1 MKRTKTQSIS
11 ERNQWIH
18 EFENLYILT
27 YKSLYRHAKLI
38 FGQEDKT
45 KELLIQV
52 YMEAYQRGEQL
63 QKEKSPLDW
72 LLKRS
77 DFLAET
83 RIEATKEMIE
93 ASYAEEKMQSKEAK
107 KENLT
112 NLDETSLLLEIED
125 RLGIVE
131 GDGEHTEEPELSR
144 EKRIISL
151 LLLAV
156 ALVLAVAGIWKVK
169 HQLDLLQA
177 PFERTFQQPEKTEVK
192 NENTE
197 IQLGDK
203 AVILSETGQIL
214 YTVPLSESSLAGEHD
229 YNEEIQTRDGWT
241 YYLPCPERKDSQLS
255 KVHPSL
261 YHTLYRSDSDQ
272 EIEVIAQD
280 VDNFTFWEDG
290 IYIMQYGSVQRI
302 SVDAVFE
309 TQQIGTYAAVEQD
322 EIYLYDTLGRKLQTD
337 VDGNYLYEDRI
348 FKMSGNRIETVQA
361 AARESDGIF
370 YYLKEQ
376 EDGNG
381 QAIFCNK
388 GGNETL
394 FESMGKSIDRFCI
407 VGDWIYYSAW
417 MKGKERSKQYS
428 QLFRISMTEQDAE
441 VEELHKRFP
450 GRIWQLYYSEEGD
463 QLYGNYNPK
472 NWKSSHGVIAVIS
485 RSGQMSYLNDEEL
498 REREETTG
506 NDRVEFVMMQDGQV
520 YCYWEDCYWEKGE
533 EPVPMWRRVLI
544 IPDKNRVVMED

>member
-1 MKRTKTQSIS
+1 MKGTKTHKVS
-11 ERNQWIH
+11 EQDKWIH

-38 FGQEDKT
+38 FGQEEKA

-52 YMEAYQRGEQL
+52 YMEAYQRGSQL
-63 QKEKSPLDW
+63 QKEKSPADW

-83 RIEATKEMIE
+83 KLEATREMIE
-93 ASYAEEKMQSKEAK
+93 ASYAEEKMQSKEAR

-131 GDGEHTEEPELSR
+131 GTGEYPDETDVSR
-144 EKRIISL
+144 GKRIWSIVL
-151 LLLAV
+151 LIAAILLAIV
-156 ALVLAVAGIWKVK
+156 GIWKVK

-177 PFERTFQQPEKTEVK
+177 PFERTFHQTEETEAK
-192 NENTE
+192 KETIE

-203 AVILSETGQIL
+203 AVVLSEAGQIL
-214 YTVPLSESSLAGEHD
+214 YTVPLEESNLAGEHD

-261 YHTLYRSDSDQ
+261 YHTLYRSDTDQ

-302 SVDAVFE
+302 SVDASFA
-309 TQQIGTYAAVEQD
+309 TQQIGTYAAVQND
-322 EIYLYDTLGRKLQTD
+322 EIYLYDILGRTLQTD
-337 VDGNYLYEDRI
+337 IDGNLQYGDRV
-348 FKMSGNRIETVQA
+348 FKMSGNRIEDIMTAKHQYGST
-361 AARESDGIF
+361 E

-376 EDGNG
+376 NDGEG
-381 QAIFCNK
+381 QAIFCKK
-388 GGNETL
+388 GGNEKL
-394 FESMGKSIDRFCI
+394 FESMGKSIDSFCI

-417 MKGKERSKQYS
+417 MKGKERGKQYS
-428 QLFRISMTEQDAE
+428 QLFRLSLTEEDAE
-441 VEELHKRFP
+441 VEELHKRYP

-463 QLYGNYNPK
+463 QIYGNYAPE
-472 NWKSSHGVIAVIS
+472 NWKNGYGVIAVIS
-485 RSGQMSYLNDEEL
+485 RSGQMSYLDDAEL
-498 REREETTG
+498 RERQETTG
-506 NDRVEFVMMQDGQV
+506 NDRVKFVMMQDGQV
-520 YCYWEDCYWEKGE
+520 YGYWEDCYWKKGE
-533 EPVPMWRRVLI
+533 VPVPMWRKVLV

>member
-1 MKRTKTQSIS
+1 MKGTKTHKVS
-11 ERNQWIH
+11 EQDKWIH

-38 FGQEDKT
+38 FGQEEKA

-52 YMEAYQRGEQL
+52 YMEAYQRGSQL
-63 QKEKSPLDW
+63 QKEKSPADW

-83 RIEATKEMIE
+83 KLEATREMIE
-93 ASYAEEKMQSKEAK
+93 ASYAEEKMQSKEAR

-131 GDGEHTEEPELSR
+131 GTGEYPDETDVSR
-144 EKRIISL
+144 GKRIWSIVL
-151 LLLAV
+151 LIAAILLAIV
-156 ALVLAVAGIWKVK
+156 GIWKVK

-177 PFERTFQQPEKTEVK
+177 PFERTFHQTEETEAK
-192 NENTE
+192 KETIE

-203 AVILSETGQIL
+203 AVVLSEAGQIL
-214 YTVPLSESSLAGEHD
+214 YTVPLEESNLAGEHD

-261 YHTLYRSDSDQ
+261 YHTLYRSDTDQ

-302 SVDAVFE
+302 SVDAAFA
-309 TQQIGTYAAVEQD
+309 TQQIGAYAAVQND
-322 EIYLYDTLGRKLQTD
+322 EIYLYDTLGRTLQTD
-337 VDGNYLYEDRI
+337 IDGNLQYGDRV
-348 FKMSGNRIETVQA
+348 FKMSGNRIEDIMTAKHQYGST
-361 AARESDGIF
+361 E

-376 EDGNG
+376 NDGEG
-381 QAIFCNK
+381 QAIFCKK
-388 GGNETL
+388 GGNEKL
-394 FESMGKSIDRFCI
+394 FESMGKSIDSFCI

-417 MKGKERSKQYS
+417 MKGKERGKQYS
-428 QLFRISMTEQDAE
+428 QLFRLSLTEEDAE
-441 VEELHKRFP
+441 VEELHKRYP

-463 QLYGNYNPK
+463 QIYGNYAPE
-472 NWKSSHGVIAVIS
+472 NWKNGYGVIAVIS
-485 RSGQMSYLNDEEL
+485 RSGQMSYLDDAEL
-498 REREETTG
+498 RERQETTG
-506 NDRVEFVMMQDGQV
+506 NDRVKFVMMQDGQV
-520 YCYWEDCYWEKGE
+520 YGYWEDCYWKKGE
-533 EPVPMWRRVLI
+533 VPVPMWRKVLV

>member
-203 AVILSETGQIL
+203 AV
-214 YTVPLSESSLAGEHD
+214 SS
-229 YNEEIQTRDGWT
+229 
-241 YYLPCPERKDSQLS
+241 
-255 KVHPSL
+255 
-261 YHTLYRSDSDQ
+261 
-272 EIEVIAQD
+272 
-280 VDNFTFWEDG
+280 
-290 IYIMQYGSVQRI
+290 
-302 SVDAVFE
+302 
-309 TQQIGTYAAVEQD
+309 
-322 EIYLYDTLGRKLQTD
+322 
-337 VDGNYLYEDRI
+337 
-348 FKMSGNRIETVQA
+348 
-361 AARESDGIF
+361 
-370 YYLKEQ
+370 
-376 EDGNG
+376 
-381 QAIFCNK
+381 
-388 GGNETL
+388 
-394 FESMGKSIDRFCI
+394 
-407 VGDWIYYSAW
+407 
-417 MKGKERSKQYS
+417 
-428 QLFRISMTEQDAE
+428 FRIRTD
-441 VEELHKRFP
+441 P
-450 GRIWQLYYSEEGD
+450 LYS
-463 QLYGNYNPK
+463 
-472 NWKSSHGVIAVIS
+472 
-485 RSGQMSYLNDEEL
+485 
-498 REREETTG
+498 T
-506 NDRVEFVMMQDGQV
+506 
-520 YCYWEDCYWEKGE
+520 
-533 EPVPMWRRVLI
+533 I
-544 IPDKNRVVMED
+544 IGK

>member
-1 MKRTKTQSIS
+1 MKGTKTHKVS
-11 ERNQWIH
+11 EQDKWIH

-38 FGQEDKT
+38 FGQEEKA

-52 YMEAYQRGEQL
+52 YMEAYQRGSQL
-63 QKEKSPLDW
+63 QKEKSPADW

-83 RIEATKEMIE
+83 KLEATREMIE
-93 ASYAEEKMQSKEAK
+93 ASYAEEKMQSKEAR

-131 GDGEHTEEPELSR
+131 GTGEYPDETDVSR
-144 EKRIISL
+144 GKRIWSIVL
-151 LLLAV
+151 LIAAILLAIV
-156 ALVLAVAGIWKVK
+156 GIWKVK

-177 PFERTFQQPEKTEVK
+177 PFERTFHQTEETEAK
-192 NENTE
+192 KETIE

-203 AVILSETGQIL
+203 AVVLSEAGQIL
-214 YTVPLSESSLAGEHD
+214 YTVPLEESNLAGEHD

-261 YHTLYRSDSDQ
+261 YHTLYRSDTDQ

-302 SVDAVFE
+302 SVDAAFA
-309 TQQIGTYAAVEQD
+309 TQQIGAYAAVQND
-322 EIYLYDTLGRKLQTD
+322 EIYLYDTLGRTLQTD
-337 VDGNYLYEDRI
+337 IDGNLQYGDRV
-348 FKMSGNRIETVQA
+348 FKMSGNRIEDIMTAKHQYGSA
-361 AARESDGIF
+361 E

-376 EDGNG
+376 NDGEG
-381 QAIFCNK
+381 QAIFCKK
-388 GGNETL
+388 GGNEKL
-394 FESMGKSIDRFCI
+394 FESMGKSIDSFCI

-417 MKGKERSKQYS
+417 MKGKERGKQYS
-428 QLFRISMTEQDAE
+428 QLFRLSLTEEDAE
-441 VEELHKRFP
+441 VEELHKRYP

-463 QLYGNYNPK
+463 QIYGNYAPE
-472 NWKSSHGVIAVIS
+472 NWKNGYGVIAVIS
-485 RSGQMSYLNDEEL
+485 RSGQMSYLDDAEL
-498 REREETTG
+498 RERQETTG
-506 NDRVEFVMMQDGQV
+506 NDRVKFVMMQDGQV
-520 YCYWEDCYWEKGE
+520 YGYWEDCYWKKGE
-533 EPVPMWRRVLI
+533 VPVPMWRKVLV
-544 IPDKNRVVMED
+544 IPDKNRVVIED

>member
-1 MKRTKTQSIS
+1 MKGTKTHKVS
-11 ERNQWIH
+11 EQDKWIH

-38 FGQEDKT
+38 FGQEEKA

-52 YMEAYQRGEQL
+52 YMEAYQRGSQL
-63 QKEKSPLDW
+63 QKEKSPADW

-83 RIEATKEMIE
+83 KLEATREMIE
-93 ASYAEEKMQSKEAK
+93 ASYAEEKMQSKEAR

-131 GDGEHTEEPELSR
+131 GTGEYPDETDVSR
-144 EKRIISL
+144 GKRIWSIVL
-151 LLLAV
+151 LIAAILLAIV
-156 ALVLAVAGIWKVK
+156 GIWKVK

-177 PFERTFQQPEKTEVK
+177 PFERTFHQTEETEAK
-192 NENTE
+192 KETIE

-203 AVILSETGQIL
+203 AVVLSEAGQIL
-214 YTVPLSESSLAGEHD
+214 YTVPLEESNLAGEHD

-261 YHTLYRSDSDQ
+261 YHTLYRSDTDQ

-302 SVDAVFE
+302 SVDAAFA
-309 TQQIGTYAAVEQD
+309 TQQIGAYAAVQND
-322 EIYLYDTLGRKLQTD
+322 EIYLYDTLGRTLQTD
-337 VDGNYLYEDRI
+337 IDGNLQYGDRV
-348 FKMSGNRIETVQA
+348 FKMSGNRIEDIMTAKQQYGST
-361 AARESDGIF
+361 E

-376 EDGNG
+376 NDGEG
-381 QAIFCNK
+381 QAIFCKK
-388 GGNETL
+388 GGNEKL
-394 FESMGKSIDRFCI
+394 FESMGKSIDSFCI

-417 MKGKERSKQYS
+417 MKGKERGKQYS
-428 QLFRISMTEQDAE
+428 QLFRLSLTEEDAE
-441 VEELHKRFP
+441 VEELHKRYP

-463 QLYGNYNPK
+463 QIYGNYAPE
-472 NWKSSHGVIAVIS
+472 NWKNGYGVIAVIS
-485 RSGQMSYLNDEEL
+485 RSGQMSYLDDAEL
-498 REREETTG
+498 RERQETTG
-506 NDRVEFVMMQDGQV
+506 NDRVKFVVMQDGQV
-520 YCYWEDCYWEKGE
+520 YGYWEDCYWKKGE
-533 EPVPMWRRVLI
+533 VPVPMWRKVLV

>member
-151 LLLAV
+151 LLLAA

-309 TQQIGTYAAVEQD
+309 TQQIGTYAAVEQN

-337 VDGNYLYEDRI
+337 VDGNYLYGDRI

-361 AARESDGIF
+361 AAREGDGIS

-388 GGNETL
+388 GGTETL
-394 FESMGKSIDRFCI
+394 FESMGKSIDSFCI

-463 QLYGNYNPK
+463 QLYGNYNLK

>member
-1 MKRTKTQSIS
+1 MKGTKTHKVS
-11 ERNQWIH
+11 EQDKWIH

-38 FGQEDKT
+38 FGQEEKA

-52 YMEAYQRGEQL
+52 YMEAYQRGSQL
-63 QKEKSPLDW
+63 QKEKSPADW

-83 RIEATKEMIE
+83 KLEATREMIE
-93 ASYAEEKMQSKEAK
+93 ASYAEEKMQSKEAR

-131 GDGEHTEEPELSR
+131 GTGEYPDETDVSR
-144 EKRIISL
+144 GKRIWSIVL
-151 LLLAV
+151 LIAAILLAIV
-156 ALVLAVAGIWKVK
+156 GIWKVK

-177 PFERTFQQPEKTEVK
+177 PFERTFHQTEETEAK
-192 NENTE
+192 KETIE

-203 AVILSETGQIL
+203 AVVLSEAGQIL
-214 YTVPLSESSLAGEHD
+214 YTVSLEESSLAGEHD

-261 YHTLYRSDSDQ
+261 YHTLYRSDTDQ

-302 SVDAVFE
+302 SVDASFA
-309 TQQIGTYAAVEQD
+309 TQQIGTYAAVQND
-322 EIYLYDTLGRKLQTD
+322 EIYLYDTLGRTLQTD
-337 VDGNYLYEDRI
+337 IDGNLQYGDRV
-348 FKMSGNRIETVQA
+348 FKMSGNRIEDIMTAKHQYGST
-361 AARESDGIF
+361 E

-376 EDGNG
+376 NDGEG
-381 QAIFCNK
+381 QAIFCKK
-388 GGNETL
+388 GGNEKL
-394 FESMGKSIDRFCI
+394 FESMGKSIDSFCI

-417 MKGKERSKQYS
+417 IKGKERGKQYS
-428 QLFRISMTEQDAE
+428 QLFRLSLTEEDAE
-441 VEELHKRFP
+441 VEELHKRYP

-463 QLYGNYNPK
+463 QIYGNYAPE
-472 NWKSSHGVIAVIS
+472 NWKNGYGVIAVIS
-485 RSGQMSYLNDEEL
+485 RSGQMSYLDDAEL
-498 REREETTG
+498 RERQETTG
-506 NDRVEFVMMQDGQV
+506 NDRVKFVMMQDGQV
-520 YCYWEDCYWEKGE
+520 YGYWEDCYWKKGE
-533 EPVPMWRRVLI
+533 VPVPMWRKVLA

>member
-1 MKRTKTQSIS
+1 MKKTKTQSIS

-151 LLLAV
+151 LLLAA

-214 YTVPLSESSLAGEHD
+214 YTVPLSESSLSGEHD

-302 SVDAVFE
+302 SVGAVFE

-337 VDGNYLYEDRI
+337 VDGNYLYGDRI

-361 AARESDGIF
+361 AARESGGIF

-394 FESMGKSIDRFCI
+394 FESMGKSIDSFCI

-463 QLYGNYNPK
+463 QLYGNYCPK

>member
-1 MKRTKTQSIS
+1 MKGTKTHKVS
-11 ERNQWIH
+11 EQDKWIH

-38 FGQEDKT
+38 FGQEEKA

-52 YMEAYQRGEQL
+52 YMEAYQRGSQL
-63 QKEKSPLDW
+63 QKEKSSADW

-83 RIEATKEMIE
+83 KLEATREMIE
-93 ASYAEEKMQSKEAK
+93 ASYAEEKMQSKEAR

-131 GDGEHTEEPELSR
+131 GTGEYPDETDVSR
-144 EKRIISL
+144 GKRIWSIVL
-151 LLLAV
+151 LIAAILLAIV
-156 ALVLAVAGIWKVK
+156 GIWKVK

-177 PFERTFQQPEKTEVK
+177 PFERTFHQTEETEAK
-192 NENTE
+192 KETIE

-203 AVILSETGQIL
+203 AVVLSEAGQIL
-214 YTVPLSESSLAGEHD
+214 YTVPLEESNLAGEHD

-261 YHTLYRSDSDQ
+261 YHTLYRSDTDQ

-302 SVDAVFE
+302 SVDAAFA
-309 TQQIGTYAAVEQD
+309 TQQIGAYAAVQND
-322 EIYLYDTLGRKLQTD
+322 EIYLYDTLGRTLQTD
-337 VDGNYLYEDRI
+337 IDGNLQYGDRV
-348 FKMSGNRIETVQA
+348 FKMSGNRIEDIMTAKHQYGST
-361 AARESDGIF
+361 E

-376 EDGNG
+376 NDGEG
-381 QAIFCNK
+381 QAIFCKK
-388 GGNETL
+388 GGNEKL
-394 FESMGKSIDRFCI
+394 FESMGKSIDSFCI

-417 MKGKERSKQYS
+417 MKGKERGKQYS
-428 QLFRISMTEQDAE
+428 QLFRLSLTEEDAE
-441 VEELHKRFP
+441 VEELHKRYP

-463 QLYGNYNPK
+463 QIYGNYAPE
-472 NWKSSHGVIAVIS
+472 NWKNGYGVIAVIS
-485 RSGQMSYLNDEEL
+485 RSGQMSYLDDAEL
-498 REREETTG
+498 RERQETTG
-506 NDRVEFVMMQDGQV
+506 NDRVKFVVMQDGQV
-520 YCYWEDCYWEKGE
+520 YGYWEDCYWKKGE
-533 EPVPMWRRVLI
+533 VPVPMWRKVLV

>member
-1 MKRTKTQSIS
+1 
-11 ERNQWIH
+11 
-18 EFENLYILT
+18 
-27 YKSLYRHAKLI
+27 
-38 FGQEDKT
+38 
-45 KELLIQV
+45 
-52 YMEAYQRGEQL
+52 
-63 QKEKSPLDW
+63 
-72 LLKRS
+72 
-77 DFLAET
+77 
-83 RIEATKEMIE
+83 MIE
-93 ASYAEEKMQSKEAK
+93 ASYAEEEMQSKEAK
-107 KENLT
+107 KENLA

-131 GDGEHTEEPELSR
+131 GDGEHAEEPEVSAG
-144 EKRIISL
+144 KRIVSL
-151 LLLAV
+151 VLLA
-156 ALVLAVAGIWKVK
+156 AAGVLAVAGVWKVK

-177 PFERTFQQPEKTEVK
+177 PFERTFKQPEETGVK

-203 AVILSETGQIL
+203 GVIFSESGQIL
-214 YTVPLSESSLAGEHD
+214 YTVPLSESSLAGAHD

-241 YYLPCPERKDSQLS
+241 YYLPVCSERQPAFQRFTHLCIIRCTGRQSIRKSRSSRRMLIILPSGKMVFISCSMVLCSVSVLMRYLRHSRLEFMRRWNRMRFIFMIRWEESFRRMWMGIICMGTGFLRCP
-255 KVHPSL
+255 
-261 YHTLYRSDSDQ
+261 
-272 EIEVIAQD
+272 A
-280 VDNFTFWEDG
+280 
-290 IYIMQYGSVQRI
+290 
-302 SVDAVFE
+302 
-309 TQQIGTYAAVEQD
+309 IGLRLFRRQ
-322 EIYLYDTLGRKLQTD
+322 
-337 VDGNYLYEDRI
+337 
-348 FKMSGNRIETVQA
+348 
-361 AARESDGIF
+361 RESDGIS

-388 GGNETL
+388 GGTETL
-394 FESMGKSIDRFCI
+394 FESMGKSIDSFCI

-441 VEELHKRFP
+441 VEELHKCFP

>member
-1 MKRTKTQSIS
+1 MKGTKTHKVS
-11 ERNQWIH
+11 EQDKWIH

-38 FGQEDKT
+38 FGQEEKA

-52 YMEAYQRGEQL
+52 YMEAYQRGSQL
-63 QKEKSPLDW
+63 QKEKSPADW

-83 RIEATKEMIE
+83 KLEATREMIE
-93 ASYAEEKMQSKEAK
+93 ASYAEEKMQSKEAR

-131 GDGEHTEEPELSR
+131 GTGEYPDETDVSR
-144 EKRIISL
+144 GKRIWSIVL
-151 LLLAV
+151 LIAAILLAIV
-156 ALVLAVAGIWKVK
+156 GIWKVK

-177 PFERTFQQPEKTEVK
+177 PFDRTFHQTEETEAK
-192 NENTE
+192 KETIE

-203 AVILSETGQIL
+203 AVVLSEAGQIL
-214 YTVPLSESSLAGEHD
+214 YTVSLEESSLAGEHD

-261 YHTLYRSDSDQ
+261 YHTLYRSDTDQ

-302 SVDAVFE
+302 SVDASFA
-309 TQQIGTYAAVEQD
+309 TQQIGTYAAVQND
-322 EIYLYDTLGRKLQTD
+322 EIYLYDTLGRTLQTD
-337 VDGNYLYEDRI
+337 IDGNLQYGDRV
-348 FKMSGNRIETVQA
+348 FKMSGNRIEDIMTAKHQYGST
-361 AARESDGIF
+361 E

-376 EDGNG
+376 NDGEG
-381 QAIFCNK
+381 QAIFCKK
-388 GGNETL
+388 GGNEKL
-394 FESMGKSIDRFCI
+394 FESMGKSIDSFCI

-417 MKGKERSKQYS
+417 MKGKERGKQYS
-428 QLFRISMTEQDAE
+428 QLFRLSLTEEDAE
-441 VEELHKRFP
+441 VEELHKRYP

-463 QLYGNYNPK
+463 QIYGNYAPE
-472 NWKSSHGVIAVIS
+472 NWKNGYGVIAVIS
-485 RSGQMSYLNDEEL
+485 RSGQMSYLDDAEL
-498 REREETTG
+498 RERQETTG
-506 NDRVEFVMMQDGQV
+506 NDRVKFVMMQDGQV
-520 YCYWEDCYWEKGE
+520 YGYWEDCYWKKGE
-533 EPVPMWRRVLI
+533 VPVPMWRKVLA

>member
-1 MKRTKTQSIS
+1 MKGTKTHKVS
-11 ERNQWIH
+11 EQDKWIH

-38 FGQEDKT
+38 FGQEEKA

-52 YMEAYQRGEQL
+52 YMEAYQRGSQL
-63 QKEKSPLDW
+63 QKEKSPADW

-83 RIEATKEMIE
+83 KLEATREMIE
-93 ASYAEEKMQSKEAK
+93 ASYAEEKMQSKEAR

-131 GDGEHTEEPELSR
+131 GTGEYPDETDASR
-144 EKRIISL
+144 GKRIWSIVL
-151 LLLAV
+151 LIAAILLAIV
-156 ALVLAVAGIWKVK
+156 GIWKVK

-177 PFERTFQQPEKTEVK
+177 PFERTFHQIEETEAK
-192 NENTE
+192 KETIE

-203 AVILSETGQIL
+203 AVVLSEAGQIL
-214 YTVPLSESSLAGEHD
+214 YTVPLEESSLAGEHD

-261 YHTLYRSDSDQ
+261 YHTLYRSDTDQ

-302 SVDAVFE
+302 SVDASFA
-309 TQQIGTYAAVEQD
+309 TQQIGTYAAVQND
-322 EIYLYDTLGRKLQTD
+322 EIYLYDTLGRTLQTD
-337 VDGNYLYEDRI
+337 IDGNLQYGDRV
-348 FKMSGNRIETVQA
+348 FKMSGNRIEDIMTAKHQYGST
-361 AARESDGIF
+361 E

-376 EDGNG
+376 NDGEG
-381 QAIFCNK
+381 QAIFCKK
-388 GGNETL
+388 GGNEKL
-394 FESMGKSIDRFCI
+394 FESMGKSIDSFCI

-417 MKGKERSKQYS
+417 MKGKERGKQYS
-428 QLFRISMTEQDAE
+428 QLFRLSLTEEDAE
-441 VEELHKRFP
+441 VEELHKRYP

-463 QLYGNYNPK
+463 QIYGNYAPE
-472 NWKSSHGVIAVIS
+472 NWKNGYGVIAVIS
-485 RSGQMSYLNDEEL
+485 RSGQMSYLDDAEL
-498 REREETTG
+498 RERQETTG
-506 NDRVEFVMMQDGQV
+506 NDRVKFVMMQDGQV
-520 YCYWEDCYWEKGE
+520 YGYWEDCYWKKGE
-533 EPVPMWRRVLI
+533 VPVPMWRKVLV